1 MSSAGSWVKRATH
14 TTAVIPKR
22 TTPSISQRTDRP
34 VGLAGPIGAGRS
46 VFFKFFTSVIALSFE
61 KTLGLRVDGRN
72 STYYRS
78 FPHIRDTSG
87 RTTENPRGL
96 VRAGSVGSL

>member
-34 VGLAGPIGAGRS
+34 VGAGRS
-46 VFFKFFTSVIALSFE
+46 VFFKFFTSVIALSFG
-61 KTLGLRVDGRN
+61 KTLGLRVDGQN
-72 STYYRS
+72 STYY
-78 FPHIRDTSG
+78 
-87 RTTENPRGL
+87 
-96 VRAGSVGSL
+96 